1 MSSSRDRPAALAV
14 EAFGPQATLSARPTS
29 LPPEPAAVL
38 AAATLARR
46 RSDPAVGG
54 HMRRARR
61 FRKPVLAYPPCEE
74 LRDPAVVVEGLGCLS
89 LPPLEVFPQAPS
101 PSLPVMNDDVSG
113 VAQCSVGVCDGERA
127 LEKVAGSGVMRSEE
141 MAPEKMDDDEELA
154 PRTPSVSTNGVVPG
168 SVCDAADVRHG
179 GKTLEELCDGL
190 SPAAAALGV
199 EEGWVQVGRG
209 NLPGHEPLSLLR
221 KEGLERSLAFKR
233 WARGRCFRRLQE
245 PRCIQFCA
253 GYAPSHGQSQCIR
266 LSARNQQGPRRG
278 QIGQLAA
285 DHLFSME
292 VGDIGTILVCQLS
305 MQMMKNGEVLHVRKL
320 MKSKDM
326 KKPVDQEEN

>member
-154 PRTPSVSTNGVVPG
+154 PRTPSVSNGVVPG

-233 WARGRCFRRLQE
+233 WARGRCFRCLERGHQVNSCRE
-245 PRCIQFCA
+245 PFRCIR
-253 GYAPSHGQSQCIR
+253 S
-266 LSARNQQGPRRG
+266 LS
-278 QIGQLAA
+278 
-285 DHLFSME
+285 
-292 VGDIGTILVCQLS
+292 
-305 MQMMKNGEVLHVRKL
+305 
-320 MKSKDM
+320 
-326 KKPVDQEEN
+326 